1 MLWRSSSP
9 CTGRWDDPWRS
20 HCSLSACTPHSP
32 LERNH
37 PEFKQSITAA
47 RVTHMRLTTLCSAE
61 ALGAKFLSNLLRKSY
76 CLIWESWG
84 KSQLHTEGKTIE
96 EETLQLISLSP
107 LLLPNTET
115 KVCGSKP
122 VSSKQ
127 EEVKRRTITL
137 LSEDSPFIFLLRDT
151 LFCFLSLENFGL
163 PPGPFIPAS
172 CRPVTTF

>member
-1 MLWRSSSP
+1 
-9 CTGRWDDPWRS
+9 
-20 HCSLSACTPHSP
+20 
-32 LERNH
+32 
-37 PEFKQSITAA
+37 
-47 RVTHMRLTTLCSAE
+47 MRLTTLCSAE

-115 KVCGSKP
+115 KVSGSKP

-127 EEVKRRTITL
+127 EEVKRSTITL

-151 LFCFLSLENFGL
+151 LFCFLPLENVVL

-172 CRPVTTF
+172 CWPVTTFSAKSTDVIAAHANFPLCDLSLYAANNNKCSGKSISVSSRPDYG